1 MNLLEQIEA
10 SSARLLPGHLG
21 IKVTEA
27 TPDQVS
33 GELVVEEYLCTS
45 GGILHGGTIMAFAD
59 TLGAIGAFL
68 NLPPDTLTSTVESKT
83 NFLRGVKQ
91 GDTIKGSS
99 KLVNKGRTLML
110 WQTEIHRSDNK
121 LAAVISQSQIIKSI
135 EGK

>member
-27 TPDQVS
+27 TSEQVS
-33 GELVVEEYLCTS
+33 GELVVAEHLCTT

-83 NFLRGVKQ
+83 NFLRRVKQ
-91 GDTIKGSS
+91 GDTINGRST
-99 KLVNKGRTLML
+99 LVNKGRTLML
-110 WQTEIHRSDNK
+110 WQTNVYRSDNK
-121 LAAVISQSQIIKSI
+121 LAAVISQSQIIKAI